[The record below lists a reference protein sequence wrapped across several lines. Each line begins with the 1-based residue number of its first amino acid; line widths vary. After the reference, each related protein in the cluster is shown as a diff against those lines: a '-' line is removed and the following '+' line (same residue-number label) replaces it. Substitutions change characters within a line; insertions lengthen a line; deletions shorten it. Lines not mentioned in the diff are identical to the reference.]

1 MQFLSGAAAVTRAI
15 LRLVLGCTLLP
26 VFLGCA
32 STARVT
38 GDFGEYAAYRRTR
51 LAPTVEER
59 LGASDRYLRE
69 YPRGDYRDEVRAWFK
84 PAEKRYFKLA
94 WNNLPRLRAYLDAM
108 PNGPHAEAVAER
120 IDALEAR
127 RTFAERRDARMLAYA
142 SGIEA
147 RLDAAAEGRR
157 ELVREFGTLARSM
170 AKTRSFGE
178 PTSELD
184 SELLLRFRVRQP
196 SGTCSG
202 ERCAKTFSFAYA
214 VPEHKN
220 LVDRTALATLEIT
233 LDHGLV
239 RKLTLSG
246 PELLTRVA
254 EAVELNAISDSPQAR
269 AEAIGHA
276 VDVLEDALE
285 DALPKA
291 RCGAEAVSPVVVLR
305 RCDGVRFEASYGVDP
320 GVPDVL
326 TVTPE
331 KH

>member
-1 MQFLSGAAAVTRAI
+1 MMRNV
-15 LRLVLGCTLLP
+15 LRLLLGCALVP
-26 VFLGCA
+26 AFLGCA

-51 LAPTVEER
+51 LAPTLEER
-59 LGASDRYLRE
+59 LGASDRYLRD

-84 PAEKRYFKLA
+84 PAEKRYFTLA

-108 PNGPHAEAVAER
+108 PKGPHAEAVAER
-120 IDALEAR
+120 IEALEAR
-127 RTFAERRDARMLAYA
+127 RTFADRRDARMLAYA

-147 RLDAAAEGRR
+147 RLDAAAAGRR
-157 ELVREFGTLARSM
+157 ELLREVGALARAM

-196 SGTCSG
+196 SGTCAG
-202 ERCAKTFSFAYA
+202 DRCTKQFSFAYA

-220 LVDRTALATLEIT
+220 LVDRTATATLEIQ
-233 LDHGLV
+233 LEHGLV
-239 RKLTLSG
+239 RRLTLWG

-254 EAVELNAISDSPQAR
+254 EAVEVSAVSDSPQAR

-276 VDVLEDALE
+276 VDVLDDALE
-285 DALPKA
+285 EALPKA
-291 RCGAEAVSPVVVLR
+291 HCGADAVSPIVVLR
-305 RCDGVRFEASYGVDP
+305 RCDGVRFEASYGLEP
-320 GVPDVL
+320 GAPDVL

-331 KH
+331 KR